1 MRRTRKTHSAA
12 FKAKVA
18 LAAIRDDLTIAEIL
32 QTPYGCAPGPGSSSH
47 RGGRAFRFRG
57 ADSRDRYRIS
67 RSAMAGGL
75 TSARRESIVAR

>member
-32 QTPYGCAPGPGSSSH
+32 QTPYGCASGPESSAIGAAE
-47 RGGRAFRFRG
+47 RFVFAGLIAAADTAFR
-57 ADSRDRYRIS
+57 DRQWRAIANWT
-67 RSAMAGGL
+67 RPHAGK
-75 TSARRESIVAR
+75 